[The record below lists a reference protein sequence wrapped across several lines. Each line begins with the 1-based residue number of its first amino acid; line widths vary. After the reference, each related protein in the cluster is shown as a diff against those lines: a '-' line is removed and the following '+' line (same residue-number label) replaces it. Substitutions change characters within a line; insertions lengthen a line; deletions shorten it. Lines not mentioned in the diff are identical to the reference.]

1 MKRILYFTGYRMV
14 AQEWEGRKLV
24 SSIYFEP
31 DELGMD
37 LFVAF
42 LESLRHQPVRML
54 VDLIEEEFRQ
64 ITVPMLRGSDR
75 KEIVERNLN
84 RYFRNS
90 RYRHA
95 LSQGM
100 VKKSKG
106 RKDEKLLLM
115 GLTNPQ
121 LLEPWLEL
129 IEKHKVPISGII
141 SLPLLSEQVVRRL
154 KPTQRCVILVSQQVP
169 SNLRQSVFLDGKL
182 ILSRLVPIAS
192 FYQGDYARDV
202 VRDVESTQR
211 YLVSQ
216 RIIERTDVVGVHV
229 LTNKRHKES
238 LEAEVAEDS
247 YFDYSIHEINKVLE
261 EEKLD
266 VPDEQDFSSS
276 LYCYHAT
283 LGIYVDHYAQAAEK
297 KYFYHH
303 VAVMAARFVGIGLLS
318 IGVGL
323 FASSLIKAWLYDDSI
338 EEMKLLQQKYESK
351 YQQLSVTRAG
361 SDVSTTMMQ
370 NVVKTVEKLKSGFQ
384 QRPQQMMVLI
394 SQQISLYDSMR
405 VKRYDWFLAA
415 TSDAMTVGDAS
426 WGAPKRQRRARRGR
440 NAPRPQK
447 GLFEIAVF
455 TGEITDFDGNYR
467 YALSAV
473 ADLEDAMRVSG
484 WYDQVQVLKRPL
496 DVESEKQLSGELG
509 TGKQR
514 ALGPAEFT
522 IRVVR
527 KVNTDE
533 K

>member
-24 SSIYFEP
+24 SSVYFEP
-31 DELGMD
+31 DELGLD
-37 LFVAF
+37 LFSAY
-42 LESLRHQPVRML
+42 LESLRRQPVRLL

-64 ITVPMLRGSDR
+64 ITIPLLRGPDR
-75 KEIVERNLN
+75 KEILERNLN
-84 RYFRNS
+84 KYFRNT

-95 LSQGM
+95 LSQGV
-100 VKKSKG
+100 VKERG
-106 RKDEKLLLM
+106 RKEEKQLLM

-129 IEKHKVPISGII
+129 IEKHKLPISGII
-141 SLPLLSEQVVRRL
+141 SLPLLSEAVVSRF
-154 KPTQRCVILVSQQVP
+154 KPEQRCVILVSQQVP

-216 RIIERTDVVGVHV
+216 RIIDRSDVVGVHV
-229 LTNKRHKES
+229 LTNKRHLKA
-238 LEAEVAEDS
+238 LQAEAARDG
-247 YFDYSIHEINKVLE
+247 YFDYSIHEINQVLE
-261 EEKLD
+261 EANIE
-266 VPDEQDFSSS
+266 VPEEQDFSSA
-276 LYCYHAT
+276 LYCHQAT
-283 LGIYVDHYAQAAEK
+283 RGTYVNHYAQGAEK

-303 VAVMAARFVGIGLLS
+303 VVGLMARFAAVALLAVGL
-318 IGVGL
+318 GL
-323 FASSLIKAWLYDDSI
+323 FAGSLIKGWLYGDSI
-338 EEMKLLQQKYESK
+338 EAMKLLQQKYESK

-370 NVVKTVEKLKSGFQ
+370 NVVKTVEKLQKDYQ
-384 QRPQQMMVLI
+384 QRPQQMMVLV
-394 SQQISLYDSMR
+394 SQQLSLYDSMR
-405 VKRYDWFLAA
+405 VKQFDWFLAPDSEA
-415 TSDAMTVGDAS
+415 LGIGDVS
-426 WGAPKRQRRARRGR
+426 WEKPKRQRRARRER
-440 NAPRPQK
+440 NKPQPRK
-447 GLFEIAVF
+447 GLFEVAVF
-455 TGEITDFDGNYR
+455 SGEIMDFDGNYR

-496 DVESEKQLSGELG
+496 NVESEKQLSGELG
-509 TGKQR
+509 AGKNR
-514 ALGPAEFT
+514 AQGPAEFT

-527 KVNTDE
+527 EVKTDE
-533 K
+533 Q